1 MAKKEPLELPYEDD
15 ELLMLMQRLAKRL
28 FVIVPDDQFKC
39 KRIFFSQE
47 DADRWFAARDAQ
59 EMTEEIAALEFAN
72 IDGNGTIPG
81 NEPYELRV
89 NINNPQAYAMKGSK
103 GNAVFFTFA
112 TVDKATQMATG
123 EPVDVYFTITN
134 ANGTY
139 QKPKVYTYKEGEI
152 YSFIL
157 DEYLTTG
164 INTVTLMV
172 RGRTTGLSRSI
183 SMTYELLNFT
193 LETTFDISKALAKM
207 NDALSVTYSCAGDY
221 PRTVHFA
228 IDGKEVA
235 SESISALETNPTKV
249 KMFANFGNTYG
260 AGTHTLQIK
269 ASMSLNDNVYWTNLL
284 YREFEV
290 AGEDH
295 TTTLVSADFP
305 ASQDFFNGRVPGF
318 TAKQFETAVLVW
330 AFYSS
335 SVNTAS
341 VLWRL
346 FAEDGTETTIGSR
359 QADVVEGETDVM
371 PEPVRYMPTEAGVF
385 KLQALVNG
393 EVIKEYDLAVEPNE
407 EITMATDGLMSR
419 LTGIGRSNQEEP
431 EFRSDWSCNRNGVK
445 TWCEFSEGFPFTAAA
460 GYNNDGVEFYNGHT
474 GIIRGYKPLAP
485 QNASVSKNGFAF
497 GIRFRA
503 YNMDDDNA
511 LIAHIGDPDAGTA
524 GIFIYPNR
532 AILRSSAGKARDRE
546 IRFKDEEDISLYW
559 IVYPNANAD
568 MALFAFM
575 QINGVRCFPRIY
587 DSAENYNVGNADDE
601 SDYGLLHLGD
611 PNGKCGIRVYSL
623 MMYNIYQSDRA
634 IQNNH
639 IIDSGDIATQIERN
653 NIYQTGSNDPDI
665 QLLEERMPLIK
676 LTGDL
681 TSMMG
686 SEGKPTLSGVGFE
699 LTHPDYYD
707 HYAKCDLAELKKSGQ
722 STQDRIGPM
731 SMHIKFNKNKS
742 NRLLDRNGKQYGK
755 NRFPILPGYTPEN
768 SLRVLNNTL
777 DSSNCNTGAI
787 LTFMNEV
794 AQNVQIDGKYPL
806 RTPQQEYVLSG
817 QYEAYMKA
825 KYQKQF
831 PNKTDWSFPYKLNFC
846 PVAYA
851 GAIVWRKDDNSPYQW
866 LGCYTFIE
874 EKKTDDANGASSIRD
889 KICEDGT
896 LDPFDQYSGTKGEA
910 LVDNTGYLRFEIVTK
925 DTFSMLQKGGEL
937 DWDTAITRREAC
949 LEKISEHKDE
959 TPDQT
964 AQDWREYGN
973 EVVKRLCPTEGNQE
987 AFDRVIW
994 DVFDI
999 YSVVFHYIFM
1009 LIVCNTDGSFRNI
1022 NQVRY
1027 QTGMKWRLVP
1037 WDWDMILGLLQ
1048 DTYMLD
1054 APMAADLYAKVN
1066 GNYIFNGMGYREW
1079 GKTGQ
1084 DSYWFWDGILRNEEF
1099 LRMVPRMH
1107 AAMYQAGLKKKDII
1121 AAFDNFVSRFSP
1133 AVFNIDAQGKYINPK
1148 FQYNKD
1154 YLVSDMGDRIAFRH
1168 LFLDTN
1174 MDYFEQ
1180 IDGCGDFANT
1190 RTSTRAGGADHA
1202 NVYIKAGATA
1212 VFGWTISGE
1221 EAQDGSGRTPKIA
1234 AGEEY
1239 TMTVDRILTT
1249 KDILGILS
1257 PHKLEVLDMHE
1268 FARFFSAELQFD
1280 SCYNETT
1287 GTSYMKRLIIG
1298 MTNEDITRYGAN
1310 LSTVASISGISKM
1323 ARLEELSIR
1332 GLYHLQTNPD
1342 ISGCKNLRRYLAA
1355 ASGLTAFNPAD
1366 GAVFTEVELPDGL
1379 TSIRATDVTLPAD
1392 GIQFLALVSD
1402 GSPVAT
1408 TLTPVSCPTSLK
1420 VLTLTGMGDDPGTH
1434 KLLHAWLMMLKAN
1447 PDVLSQ
1453 AQLTCRNIYWPK
1465 ATKEDVMMLSR
1476 ITMYRSVTGYIMAT
1490 DSEYTED
1497 EMKQLSAESAF
1508 GAKCFS
1514 RGNESQTLVC
1524 DCMSTRG
1531 MRMSATAAKG
1541 TPDANVTIT
1550 DENIQVLQGSDIVL
1564 TAVGF
1569 PLAGNVSYTYQV
1581 YVNNRWSNVIAERP
1595 VVNFGSRQQHSLN
1608 AYTGEIFIDE
1618 TEEPTTDFRIRANRS
1633 DGATGEIV
1641 LRSIARTY
1649 PTKAQLSLALA
1660 DFEVSYLNG
1669 VYNITEPGHYIFNAD
1684 HTPAGYN
1691 GRFDTSTEDGWWEV
1705 VGVDDSVVARCTTDY
1720 LSGRTKWDEF
1730 CLQVKRLPEGETP
1743 LTLKYHS
1750 KWKNVS
1756 ITATKAEA
1764 KIMLVSIVSQV
1775 LTRGGNQ
1782 FLFDAF
1788 DGTFPHTDGDFSYSS
1803 LDLKTVEGSVSIAAL
1818 LRAKDID
1825 PQEFVTFMSNGRN
1838 VLDYLV
1844 NVSALDVSG
1853 TGINDISGDPIDAS
1867 KLTQLRSLNA
1877 QGTYASIIF

>member
-1 MAKKEPLELPYEDD
+1 MAKKDPLELPYEDE
-15 ELLMLMQRLAKRL
+15 ELLMLFQRLAKRL

-47 DADRWFAARDAQ
+47 DADRWFSARDAQ

-123 EPVDVYFTITN
+123 ETVDVYFNITN

-139 QKPKVYTYKEGEI
+139 QQPKVYNYKEGQVCQ
-152 YSFIL
+152 FNV
-157 DEYLTTG
+157 DDYLTTG
-164 INTVTLMV
+164 INTITLMI
-172 RGRTTGLSRSI
+172 RGRVSGLSRSI

-371 PEPVRYMPTEAGVF
+371 PEPVRYMPTESGVF
-385 KLQALVNG
+385 KLQALVGG

-445 TWCEFSEGFPFTAAA
+445 TWCDFSAGFPFTAAA

-485 QNASVSKNGFAF
+485 QNASVSRNGFAF

-503 YNMDDDNA
+503 YNMDDENA
-511 LIAHIGDPDAGTA
+511 LIAHIGDPDNGTA

-587 DSAENYNVGNADDE
+587 DAAENYNVGNADDD

-611 PNGKCGIRVYSL
+611 PNGKCGIRVYST

-806 RTPQQEYVLSG
+806 RTPHQEYVLSG
-817 QYEAYMKA
+817 QYEAHMKA

-896 LDPFDQYSGTKGEA
+896 LDPFNQYSGEKGEA
-910 LVDNTGYLRFEIVTK
+910 LVSNAGYLRFEIVTK

-949 LEKISEHKDE
+949 LEKISEHDNE
-959 TPDQT
+959 TPEQT
-964 AQDWREYGN
+964 AEDWRRYGN

-994 DVFDI
+994 EVFDI

-1022 NQVRY
+1022 NQVCY

-1084 DSYWFWDGILRNEEF
+1084 DSYWFWDGILRNAEF
-1099 LRMVPRMH
+1099 QRMVPRMH

-1133 AVFNIDAQGKYINPK
+1133 AVFNIDAQGKFINPW
-1148 FQYNKD
+1148 FQYHKD

-1287 GTSYMKRLIIG
+1287 GTSYMKRLVIG
-1298 MTNEDITRYGAN
+1298 MTKEDIARYGAN

-1323 ARLEELSIR
+1323 ARLEELNIR

-1342 ISGCKNLRRYLAA
+1342 ISGCKNLRRYYAA

-1366 GAVFTEVELPDGL
+1366 GAVFAEVELPDGL
-1379 TSIRATDVTLPAD
+1379 TSIRATDVTLPSD
-1392 GIQFLALVSD
+1392 GIQFLSL
-1402 GSPVAT
+1402 

-1447 PDVLSQ
+1447 PDILSQ
-1453 AQLTCRNIYWPK
+1453 AQLTCRNLYWTD
-1465 ATKEDVMMLSR
+1465 ATKEDVLMLSR
-1476 ITMYRSVTGYIMAT
+1476 ITMYRSVTGYIKC
-1490 DSEYTED
+1490 DDVYTAD
-1497 EMKQLSAESAF
+1497 EMKQLADDRAF
-1508 GAKCFS
+1508 GPSVFDITATT
-1514 RGNESQTLVC
+1514 QTLVC
-1524 DCMSTRG
+1524 DCNGSG
-1531 MRMSATAAKG
+1531 ISISATGDTLQVA
-1541 TPDANVTIT
+1541 
-1550 DENIQVLQGSDIVL
+1550 DETHLSVEQGNTL
-1564 TAVGF
+1564 RMTGAGF
-1569 PLAGNVSYTYQV
+1569 PIAQSSVK
-1581 YVNNRWSNVIAERP
+1581 NNRWRVWINGTWL
-1595 VVNFGSRQQHSLN
+1595 FGSEEDPIRRFGSCTINWL
-1608 AYTGEIFIDE
+1608 TGELTSEENSSEAVAYRVSCYDKNNPAMSGEVELTINPRSYPTSVSLVKTVGDMDMLE
-1618 TEEPTTDFRIRANRS
+1618 GVLQVTELGLYRFRAN
-1633 DGATGEIV
+1633 
-1641 LRSIARTY
+1641 
-1649 PTKAQLSLALA
+1649 
-1660 DFEVSYLNG
+1660 
-1669 VYNITEPGHYIFNAD
+1669 
-1684 HTPAGYN
+1684 HTPAGYT
-1691 GRFDTSTEDGWWEV
+1691 GRMIQDTSGFWTLTGSDASVITTRSTAVEFTLEVINMPNDDLNLTLRYTSRWRNDLRLTAAQVKMAIVTVISQLLNEDTFFGNPVLFHCMQALGIEPVDNWYSNMQMKQVMGRFSVKELCPDEVQQLTSLKSGDYFIPQYMKNADEFDLSDTGLGSDVTFDTSKTPWVREV
-1705 VGVDDSVVARCTTDY
+1705 N
-1720 LSGRTKWDEF
+1720 LE
-1730 CLQVKRLPEGETP
+1730 
-1743 LTLKYHS
+1743 
-1750 KWKNVS
+1750 
-1756 ITATKAEA
+1756 
-1764 KIMLVSIVSQV
+1764 
-1775 LTRGGNQ
+1775 
-1782 FLFDAF
+1782 
-1788 DGTFPHTDGDFSYSS
+1788 GTFAS
-1803 LDLKTVEGSVSIAAL
+1803 VE
-1818 LRAKDID
+1818 
-1825 PQEFVTFMSNGRN
+1825 F
-1838 VLDYLV
+1838 
-1844 NVSALDVSG
+1844 
-1853 TGINDISGDPIDAS
+1853 
-1867 KLTQLRSLNA
+1867 
-1877 QGTYASIIF
+1877 